1 LKKQARLIL
10 IAGTARNVGK
20 TTLACRFIKE
30 ISAQKQVVALK
41 FTSIKKGQEGLHKV
55 HEIPQT
61 YFIYEEENI
70 NSTKDTARMKK
81 AGAIKSYWV
90 VAQEDYVEEAI
101 AMFFSKINSDTYIVA
116 ESAILRKYIN
126 PRLFIIVDRKEA
138 VNKKKYIQE
147 LRPLVDYWIDDV
159 TTFKLDDIIKLFL
172 VKSLN

>member
-20 TTLACRFIKE
+20 TTLVCRFIKE

-41 FTSIKKGQEGLHKV
+41 FTTVKKGQENLHKL

-61 YFIYEEENI
+61 YFIYEEKNI

-116 ESAILRKYIN
+116 ESAVLRKYIN

-147 LRPLVDYWIDDV
+147 LRPLADYWIADIFL
-159 TTFKLDDIIKLFL
+159 FKIEKIINILL
-172 VKSLN
+172 